1 MTVEASI
8 DGLDLLRA
16 INDTQA
22 RGREGA
28 RVDPLRAAQEA
39 GLTAGSERYRY
50 ALHYLIDEA
59 ALLGDEHTATKAGPH
74 QSSGY
79 SLYFLT
85 RRAIKLL
92 EES

>member
-16 INDTQA
+16 INNTQA

-39 GLTAGSERYRY
+39 GAAGHQHRHVAEPPGIHPGRIRS
-50 ALHYLIDEA
+50 
-59 ALLGDEHTATKAGPH
+59 PH
-74 QSSGY
+74 APTPSRRPSVAPSSADG
-79 SLYFLT
+79 
-85 RRAIKLL
+85 R
-92 EES
+92 